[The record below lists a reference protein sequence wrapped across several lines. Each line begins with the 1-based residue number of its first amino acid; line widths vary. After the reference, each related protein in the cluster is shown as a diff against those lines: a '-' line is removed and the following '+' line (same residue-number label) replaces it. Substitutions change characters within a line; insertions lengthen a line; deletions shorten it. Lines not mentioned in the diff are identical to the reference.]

1 MKRHQGWLRASRLFL
16 VERPAEN
23 QSQEARPHR
32 LNEGQPIGE
41 VVLKPRP
48 KRGQVDAELRGELM
62 GTLNF
67 TSVMKINVLAKL
79 GQTWLRLHD
88 LTLSQPRAVLTG
100 DHADRRLIGSVLAI
114 SREGDLARP
123 SSAKTAKNLR

>member
-1 MKRHQGWLRASRLFL
+1 MKRHQGRLRASRLFL

-41 VVLKPRP
+41 VVLKPGP

-62 GTLNF
+62 GTLDF
-67 TSVMKINVLAKL
+67 TLGHENQRAGEVRTNVVAHPGLEP
-79 GQTWLRLHD
+79 T
-88 LTLSQPRAVLTG
+88 
-100 DHADRRLIGSVLAI
+100 
-114 SREGDLARP
+114 
-123 SSAKTAKNLR
+123 